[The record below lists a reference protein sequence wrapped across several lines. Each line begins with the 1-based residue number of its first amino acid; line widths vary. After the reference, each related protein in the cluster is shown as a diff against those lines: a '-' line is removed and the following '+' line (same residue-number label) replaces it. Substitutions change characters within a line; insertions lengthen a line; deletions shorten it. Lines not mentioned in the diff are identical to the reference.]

1 MFFEEWELITD
12 PHMLQPLPVIYL
24 TGIATLNDD
33 ERQKKIRE
41 RKEQV
46 EKEIKVIQEK
56 EKEKDVLAEVKEP
69 EAPAPDLR
77 DPETF

>member
-1 MFFEEWELITD
+1 
-12 PHMLQPLPVIYL
+12 MLQPLPVIYL

-46 EKEIKVIQEK
+46 DKEIKAIQEK

-69 EAPAPDLR
+69 EAPGPDLR

>member
-1 MFFEEWELITD
+1 
-12 PHMLQPLPVIYL
+12 MLQPLPVIYL

-46 EKEIKVIQEK
+46 DREIKAIQEK
-56 EKEKDVLAEVKEP
+56 EKEKDVLAEIKEP
-69 EAPAPDLR
+69 EAPAPDMR
-77 DPETF
+77 DPATF